1 MKRYMV
7 SILVVLLLLTGC
19 GGGKVPEET
28 TTTPAPAPVS
38 PGQDEMSIEE
48 MAVSLVSDM
57 AAGEF
62 DKVVSYY
69 PFSPEMK
76 AVISDG
82 KFIKDQIWNPLIS
95 VYGEFSEI
103 TGTLAS
109 QYQEYDIIS
118 VKTSFEK
125 AKLYINVVF
134 NADKLVAGLN
144 FAPDPDGATPAET
157 PEGITETEITFG
169 KSGWE
174 LPATLTKPAGD
185 GPFPAIVLV
194 HGSGPNDR
202 DETVGPN
209 KPFRD
214 IALDL
219 AQKGIATLRYD
230 KRTYAHQQ
238 KMSALTDI
246 TVYDETVEDAVLAA
260 EFLKGDSSID
270 QENVYILGHSLGG
283 MLIPRIA
290 ELTPSTA
297 GYIIMAGPVT
307 PLEDLMVKQVEY
319 LNDLDGTATDQ
330 ENQMLEAYKAMRDNI
345 KALKPGSDTPP
356 EQLFGTPASYWLD
369 LMDYNPAKAAKAI
382 EKPLLVL
389 QGERDYQVTM
399 EEFELWKDS
408 LGQKSNVTFK
418 SYKGLNHLMI
428 HGEGTPDPQEYNI
441 PGKVDDQVIEDIA
454 SWVLGS

>member
-125 AKLYINVVF
+125 AKLYINVVLMQI
-134 NADKLVAGLN
+134 NWWPGSI
-144 FAPDPDGATPAET
+144 FAPTDGATPA
-157 PEGITETEITFG
+157 
-169 KSGWE
+169 
-174 LPATLTKPAGD
+174 A
-185 GPFPAIVLV
+185 
-194 HGSGPNDR
+194 
-202 DETVGPN
+202 
-209 KPFRD
+209 
-214 IALDL
+214 
-219 AQKGIATLRYD
+219 
-230 KRTYAHQQ
+230 
-238 KMSALTDI
+238 
-246 TVYDETVEDAVLAA
+246 
-260 EFLKGDSSID
+260 
-270 QENVYILGHSLGG
+270 
-283 MLIPRIA
+283 
-290 ELTPSTA
+290 
-297 GYIIMAGPVT
+297 
-307 PLEDLMVKQVEY
+307 
-319 LNDLDGTATDQ
+319 
-330 ENQMLEAYKAMRDNI
+330 
-345 KALKPGSDTPP
+345 
-356 EQLFGTPASYWLD
+356 
-369 LMDYNPAKAAKAI
+369 NP
-382 EKPLLVL
+382 
-389 QGERDYQVTM
+389 
-399 EEFELWKDS
+399 
-408 LGQKSNVTFK
+408 
-418 SYKGLNHLMI
+418 
-428 HGEGTPDPQEYNI
+428 
-441 PGKVDDQVIEDIA
+441 
-454 SWVLGS
+454 